1 MKSFLSFLG
10 LIATAAL
17 VCGVIFL
24 VGFWVY
30 WWFLGMF
37 TLGATWFSLPYW
49 VTFLIVVLVAV
60 IVQPAMLLLAITGF
74 VGWTWSLNWH
84 WYTGLMVY
92 LPTVAFIFISFI
104 GVALAGLLDG
114 AAQLWE
120 NTRSGFH
127 RNNRRR

>member
-1 MKSFLSFLG
+1 MKGFLSLLG
-10 LIATAAL
+10 LIAGAAL
-17 VCGVIFL
+17 VCGAVFL

-37 TLGATWFSLPYW
+37 TLGAQWFSLPYW
-49 VTFLIVVLVAV
+49 ATFLVVVLVAV
-60 IVQPAMLLLAITGF
+60 IVRPALLLLALTGF

-84 WYTGLMVY
+84 WYTGLAVY
-92 LPTVAFIFISFI
+92 LPTVAFMLVSFFSVVVI
-104 GVALAGLLDG
+104 GFLAG

-120 NTRSGFH
+120 NTRFNLR